1 MLIASYDMD
10 DFTDVESQLDPGQPP
25 DSGSGVPWGGITAL
39 IGVVLVVVFAV
50 QNTESAT
57 IDFLWFSGD
66 FPLAIVI
73 LVTAVV
79 AALFTLS
86 AAGFSRRRRRKRRA
100 EKAELEE
107 LRNQE

>member
-1 MLIASYDMD
+1 MD
-10 DFTDVESQLDPGQPP
+10 EFSDVESQFDTEQPS

-79 AALFTLS
+79 SALFTLS